1 MTGKIAA
8 VGFYEGLPLSDPNS
22 FQDVEVS
29 RPQPLSNDLLV
40 AVKGV
45 SVNPVDTK
53 LRQTAP
59 KTKQPQILGFDAVGE
74 VIATGANVHDVQIG
88 DRVYYAGTTKRAGS
102 NQELQLVDR
111 RICALAPKT
120 LTDAQAAAMPLTTLT
135 AYELL
140 FEKFGLIAKKD
151 ANEGKNIL
159 IINSGGGVGSVMS
172 QLAHWAGL
180 TVYGTSSPHNFE
192 WLRYNKVDFPI
203 DYHGD
208 LKKNLAA
215 SGAKK
220 FDYIAVLYA
229 ITPYFDAISTLIA
242 PLGHVGTIVAI
253 KEDLPLVAWKNLSVS
268 FDWEYMFTK
277 TDFHTDIASQ
287 GKILAHVAQL
297 VDEGEIQTTLT
308 QTITGGI
315 NAANLKKATALVEAG
330 HMVGKVVVTGPFL

>member
-8 VGFYEGLPLSDPNS
+8 VGFYEGLPLSNSNS
-22 FQDVEVS
+22 FQNVEVP
-29 RPQPLSNDLLV
+29 RLQPLDNDLLV
-40 AVKGV
+40 AVRAV

-53 LRQTAP
+53 LRQKAP
-59 KTKQPQILGFDAVGE
+59 KTATPQILGFDAVGE
-74 VIATGANVHDVQIG
+74 VVATGANVHDIQIG

-102 NQELQLVDR
+102 NQAFQLVDR

-120 LTDAQAAAMPLTTLT
+120 LTEAEAAAMPLTTLT

-140 FEKFGLIAKKD
+140 FEKFGLVAAKK
-151 ANEGKNIL
+151 ANEGKKLL

-208 LKKNLAA
+208 LQTNLART
-215 SGAKK
+215 KVEK
-220 FDYIAVLYA
+220 FDYIAVLHA
-229 ITPYFDAISTLIA
+229 ITPYFDTISKLIA
-242 PLGHVGTIVAI
+242 PLGHVGTIVEV
-253 KEDLPLVAWKNLSVS
+253 KDPLPLVAWKNLSVS

-277 TDFHTDIASQ
+277 TDFDRDVASQ
-287 GKILAHVAQL
+287 GRILAHVAQL
-297 VDEGEIQTTLT
+297 VDEGELHTTLT
-308 QTITGGI
+308 QTINGGI
-315 NAANLKKATALVEAG
+315 NATNLKKATALVESG
-330 HMVGKVVVTGPFL
+330 HMNGKVVVTGPF